1 MKKDIIR
8 KIQSSAKLID
18 EPENY
23 FKGISSDIP
32 SIAPDEIIMLYRW
45 CDRKMKDISAGLYH
59 RRYVLTLNLA
69 TDGMACINERTILFK
84 QGTALLIYPFQFHNY
99 MVDMETFEWLVI
111 TFESNGT
118 VPLELM
124 NRTVNLSE
132 EVYQIADLM
141 LKSFI
146 EVQKEDNKTAKQK
159 LKVLL
164 ECLLLELLNQSGK
177 NIGEET
183 ISLKSQ
189 KADLIERINGYIH
202 ANFNRPDLTLDEI
215 AEAHNIS
222 KGYLCVLF
230 KKMTGQGPGEYIRS
244 IRINHA
250 LKLLNSGSYLI
261 SEIAEMAGYSSPAIF
276 SRSFRSNLGISPREY
291 QNSNK

>member
-1 MKKDIIR
+1 MNKEIVK
-8 KIQSSAKLID
+8 KIQSRARSID

-23 FKGISSDIP
+23 FKGVTSDIP
-32 SIAPDEIIMLYRW
+32 QIAPDEIIMLYR
-45 CDRKMKDISAGLYH
+45 CNERKMKDVSAGLYH

-69 TDGMACINERTILFK
+69 TDGRACINERTIDFK

-99 MVDMETFEWLVI
+99 MVDMETFEWLVV
-111 TFESNGT
+111 TFEAKGT

-124 NRTVNLSE
+124 NRTVNMSE
-132 EVYQIADLM
+132 EVYRVAELM

-146 EVQKEDNKTAKQK
+146 EVQIENNKPASQK

-164 ECLLLELLNQSGK
+164 EFMLLELLNQSGK
-177 NIGEET
+177 NIGEDT
-183 ISLKSQ
+183 ISLKSR

-202 ANFNRPDLTLDEI
+202 ANFSRPELTLDEI

-261 SEIAEMAGYSSPAIF
+261 SEIAGMAGYSSPAIF
-276 SRSFRSNLGISPREY
+276 SRSFRSNLGVSPREY
-291 QNSNK
+291 QNSSK